1 MARSRH
7 GCSSRMA
14 VGSSSPSR
22 GLSSLMTF
30 RRYLAQPPKAWVLP
44 SSPNR
49 CVPDRWRRER
59 WCACSSDSH
68 RQRRES
74 SSITPTAGKF
84 PRSFGHSS
92 TMRSEASPPRAEGD
106 ADEEA
111 ATATTKSGD
120 EEDGGP
126 AGRVP
131 ASPGR
136 VTGELPEICRSEDAG
151 GAPDEGRQGARPHG
165 PDEHHDGAVHT

>member
-30 RRYLAQPPKAWVLP
+30 RRYLAEPPKAWVLP

-49 CVPDRWRRER
+49 CVPDGWRRER

-106 ADEEA
+106 ADEEGLLWLQ
-111 ATATTKSGD
+111 TRPG
-120 EEDGGP
+120 GGP
-126 AGRVP
+126 SRGREQQLIDFHGH
-131 ASPGR
+131 AQ
-136 VTGELPEICRSEDAG
+136 SEG
-151 GAPDEGRQGARPHG
+151 GSSANAIRG
-165 PDEHHDGAVHT
+165 